1 MVVFK
6 LACFDGFHVA
16 AGSWIFWPPGCSP
29 RTSEIGTDLRAVR
42 PRGAARRDCLPWG
55 VLYLYPVRRSCSAA
69 VRVCWPGAFGEIAL
83 PRRRLGVVGSQQQS
97 GIFGK
102 LPV

>member
-29 RTSEIGTDLRAVR
+29 RTSEVGTDLRAVR
-42 PRGAARRDCLPWG
+42 
-55 VLYLYPVRRSCSAA
+55 
-69 VRVCWPGAFGEIAL
+69 VCGPGAFGEIAL
-83 PRRRLGVVGSQQQS
+83 LRRCLGEVGSQQQS